1 MQTYDDSNSKQM
13 KMKWK
18 RATMFQTKLKSLLLK
33 SKIVGLKRPINLKE
47 LDLYLVVVLI
57 LP

>member
-1 MQTYDDSNSKQM
+1 
-13 KMKWK
+13 
-18 RATMFQTKLKSLLLK
+18 MFQTKLKSLLLK